1 MCQGEQ
7 QVVVAVF
14 AMFSSE
20 LVSYL
25 LHSPVP
31 LLCGGGRCFLIVACT
46 SNTWQVVISEVIM
59 MNSGTKL

>member
-7 QVVVAVF
+7 QVVVAVL

-20 LVSYL
+20 LVSCL

-31 LLCGGGRCFLIVACT
+31 LLCGGGCFLIVACT
-46 SNTWQVVISEVIM
+46 SNTWQVVISEVIV